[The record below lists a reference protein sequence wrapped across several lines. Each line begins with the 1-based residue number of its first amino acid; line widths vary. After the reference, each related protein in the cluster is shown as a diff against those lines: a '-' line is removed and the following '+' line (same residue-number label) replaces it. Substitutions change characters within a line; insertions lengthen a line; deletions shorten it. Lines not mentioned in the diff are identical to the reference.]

1 MIRNKKNNRK
11 YICNNKRICIDN
23 LMEAAM
29 LNFFS
34 SMSIIYLI
42 NIAMVVMV
50 IFLER
55 KDPTA
60 TLAWVLVLLIFP
72 GFGFI
77 LYLMLSQN
85 FSRKK
90 LFIMKINTKKTFGD
104 YIRVQQELFNTGAL
118 IFNDKNVERFKDLI
132 KMNLFFHS
140 FSYTQNNE
148 VKIFTDG
155 QEKFS
160 ELFDCLE
167 KASNHIHM
175 EYYIIRNDELGNKLM
190 SILEKKAKE
199 GIQVRLMYDSVGGRE
214 ITKEKINELK
224 SSGVK
229 VAIFFASYLPLFNY
243 RINYRNHRKIV
254 VIDGKIAFIGGF
266 NVGDEYVGLNKKIG
280 YWRDTHIKIEG
291 DAVIDL
297 QTRFFLDWSHAY
309 KEDLMFLPNYF
320 PDNKNLGN
328 VGIQIISSGPDKL
341 DETIKSNYVKMIN
354 SAKKSILIQTPYFIP
369 DASVV
374 ESIKIAAMSG
384 VDVKI
389 MIPCKPD
396 HPFVYWATY
405 WYCGGLLQYGV
416 KLYTYEYGFLH
427 AKTLVI
433 DGTVSS
439 VGTAN
444 FDVRSFKLNFECNA
458 LIYDTN
464 ISNKLQHIFEED
476 LNYSLELTRELYLE
490 RGIIIRIKESICRLL
505 GPLL

>member
-1 MIRNKKNNRK
+1 MI
-11 YICNNKRICIDN
+11 D
-23 LMEAAM
+23 
-29 LNFFS
+29 FFS
-34 SMSIIYLI
+34 SISMIYII
-42 NIAMVVMV
+42 NIAMVVAV

-77 LYLMLSQN
+77 LYLMLAQN

-90 LFIMKINTKKTFGD
+90 LFTMKIHTKKTFGD
-104 YIRVQQELFNTGAL
+104 YIGVQQELFNTGGL
-118 IFNDKNVERFKDLI
+118 IFHDKNAERFKDLI
-132 KMNLFFHS
+132 KMNLFFNR
-140 FSYTQNNE
+140 FSYTQNND
-148 VKIFTDG
+148 VKIYKDG
-155 QEKFS
+155 QEKFA

-167 KASNHIHM
+167 KAKNHIHM
-175 EYYIIRNDELGNKLM
+175 EYYIIKNDELGNKL
-190 SILEKKAKE
+190 LNLLKKKSEE
-199 GIQVRLMYDSVGGRE
+199 GIEVRLLYDSVGGRQ
-214 ITKEKINELK
+214 ITRDKIEELNG
-224 SSGVK
+224 SGMK
-229 VAIFFASYLPLFNY
+229 IAIFFASSIPFLNFK
-243 RINYRNHRKIV
+243 INYRNHRKIV
-254 VIDGKIAFIGGF
+254 VIDGKTAFIGGF
-266 NVGDEYVGLNKKIG
+266 NVGDEYIGLNKEIG
-280 YWRDTHIKIEG
+280 YWRDTHLKIEG

-297 QTRFFLDWSHAY
+297 QTRFFLDWSYAS
-309 KEDLMFLPNYF
+309 KEELMFFPKYF
-320 PDNKNLGN
+320 PDNKNCGN

-341 DETIKSNYVKMIN
+341 DEIIKINYVKMIN
-354 SAKKSILIQTPYFIP
+354 SAKESILIQTPYFIP
-369 DASVV
+369 DASVF

-416 KLYTYEYGFLH
+416 KIYTYEYGFMH

-444 FDVRSFKLNFECNA
+444 FDVRSFRLNFECNA
-458 LIYDTN
+458 LIYDTKVSNELKN
-464 ISNKLQHIFEED
+464 IFAED

-490 RGIIIRIKESICRLL
+490 RGIIIRIKESVCRLL
-505 GPLL
+505 APLL

>member
-1 MIRNKKNNRK
+1 M
-11 YICNNKRICIDN
+11 D
-23 LMEAAM
+23 
-29 LNFFS
+29 FFS
-34 SMSIIYLI
+34 SISVIYII
-42 NIAMVVMV
+42 NIAMAVVV

-55 KDPTA
+55 KDPAA

-72 GFGFI
+72 GFGFVF
-77 LYLMLSQN
+77 YLMLSQN

-90 LFIMKINTKKTFGD
+90 LFTMKIYNKKTFGD
-104 YIRVQQELFNTGAL
+104 YIKVQQELFNTGVL
-118 IFNDKNVERFKDLI
+118 IFHDRNVERFKDLI
-132 KMNLFFHS
+132 KMNLFFNS
-140 FSYTQNNE
+140 FSYTQNND
-148 VKIFTDG
+148 VKIYTDG
-155 QEKFS
+155 QAKFS

-167 KASNHIHM
+167 KAKNHIHM
-175 EYYIIRNDELGNKLM
+175 EYYIIKNDDLGNKLLN
-190 SILEKKAKE
+190 ILIKKAEE
-199 GIQVRLMYDSVGGRE
+199 GIEVRLLYDSVGGRQ
-214 ITKEKINELK
+214 ITRDKIEELK

-229 VAIFFASYLPLFNY
+229 IAIFFASNFPFFNFK
-243 RINYRNHRKIV
+243 INYRNHRKIV
-254 VIDGKIAFIGGF
+254 VIDGKTAFIGGF
-266 NVGDEYVGLNKKIG
+266 NIGDEYVGLNKEIG
-280 YWRDTHIKIEG
+280 YWRDTHLKIEG

-297 QTRFFLDWSHAY
+297 QTRFFLDWNYAY
-309 KEDLMFLPNYF
+309 KEDLMFLPVYF
-320 PDNKNLGN
+320 PDNNNHGN

-369 DASVV
+369 DASVF

-416 KLYTYEYGFLH
+416 KIYTYENGFMH

-444 FDVRSFKLNFECNA
+444 FDVRSFRLNFECNA
-458 LIYDTN
+458 LIYDTMVSSMLQN
-464 ISNKLQHIFEED
+464 IFTED

-505 GPLL
+505 APLL

>member
-1 MIRNKKNNRK
+1 MQYKGSAMI
-11 YICNNKRICIDN
+11 D
-23 LMEAAM
+23 
-29 LNFFS
+29 FFS
-34 SMSIIYLI
+34 LISKIYLI
-42 NIAMVVMV
+42 NIAMAVVV

-55 KDPTA
+55 KDPAA

-72 GFGFI
+72 GFGFV

-90 LFIMKINTKKTFGD
+90 LFAMKIYTKKTFGD
-104 YIRVQQELFNTGAL
+104 YIKVQQELFNTGVL
-118 IFNDKNVERFKDLI
+118 IFHDRNVERFKDLI
-132 KMNLFFHS
+132 KMNLFYNS
-140 FSYTQNNE
+140 FSFTQNND
-148 VKIFTDG
+148 VKIYTDG
-155 QEKFS
+155 QAKFC

-167 KASNHIHM
+167 KAKNHIHM
-175 EYYIIRNDELGNKLM
+175 EYYIIRNDDLGNKLL
-190 SILEKKAKE
+190 SILVKKAEE
-199 GIQVRLMYDSVGGRE
+199 GIEVRLLYDSVGGRQ
-214 ITKEKINELK
+214 ITRDKIEELK

-229 VAIFFASYLPLFNY
+229 IAVFFASKLPFFNFK
-243 RINYRNHRKIV
+243 INYRNHRKIV
-254 VIDGKIAFIGGF
+254 VIDGKTAFIGGF
-266 NVGDEYVGLNKKIG
+266 NVGNEYVGLNKEIG
-280 YWRDTHIKIEG
+280 YWRDTHLKIEG

-297 QTRFFLDWSHAY
+297 QTRFFLDWNYAY
-309 KEDLMFLPNYF
+309 KEDLMFLPDYF
-320 PDNKNLGN
+320 PDNNNHGN
-328 VGIQIISSGPDKL
+328 VGIQIISSGPDKP

-369 DASVV
+369 DASVY

-405 WYCGGLLQYGV
+405 WYCGGLLKYGV
-416 KLYTYEYGFLH
+416 KIFTYENGFMH

-433 DGTVSS
+433 DGTVAS

-458 LIYDTN
+458 LIYDTTVSSMLQN
-464 ISNKLQHIFEED
+464 IFTDD

-505 GPLL
+505 APIL